1 MVGYSWRL
9 ALSTTFTG
17 LLFGAASYA
26 VWPVALLMT
35 VPFLLWSGVK
45 LWRTSIRWA
54 DPVERSRVI
63 ATVAS

>member
-1 MVGYSWRL
+1 M
-9 ALSTTFTG
+9 TG
-17 LLFGAASYA
+17 LLFGATSRAPWAYSLVLA
-26 VWPVALLMT
+26 

>member
-1 MVGYSWRL
+1 MLL
-9 ALSTTFTG
+9 A
-17 LLFGAASYA
+17 
-26 VWPVALLMT
+26 

-45 LWRTSIRWA
+45 LYRTSTRWA